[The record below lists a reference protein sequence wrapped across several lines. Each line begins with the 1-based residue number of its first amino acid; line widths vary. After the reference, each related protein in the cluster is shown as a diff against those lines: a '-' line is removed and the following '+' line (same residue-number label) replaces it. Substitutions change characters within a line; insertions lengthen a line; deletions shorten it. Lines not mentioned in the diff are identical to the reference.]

1 MDINIFK
8 GYLKNR
14 LFLILLIAASLLV
27 VFFITI
33 FFGKLSKK
41 NDIPVTPMTLQI
53 ELAQSSDMKLQ
64 LQNIK
69 LVEGYSADYQ
79 FRFPNNYYQIDQN
92 DRQGKNIFHG
102 QTPSKVTIIEERFST
117 NNLEEEFHNQK
128 EELRGTIILNLPYYK
143 NAESIRFSDESNKEV
158 LNIKLTDH
166 LLTEPELSN
175 HCGDGICAD
184 NENILFCS
192 KDCKIILGL

>member
-41 NDIPVTPMTLQI
+41 NDIPVTPMTLH
-53 ELAQSSDMKLQ
+53 
-64 LQNIK
+64 IK

-143 NAESIRFSDESNKEV
+143 NAESIRFSDELNKDV